1 MDYQSNYIIPAYLDF
16 YDMNYVE
23 SYIQNIQ
30 NIQNIQK
37 FEISKIHTIEDV

>member
-30 NIQNIQK
+30 NIQK

>member
-23 SYIQNIQ
+23 SYIQ
-30 NIQNIQK
+30 K